1 MQIGDV
7 GIIHVRGSFEF
18 LFNICFPADH
28 QINYQGV
35 PKNFKQLQIRPT
47 DTQKHSEFIGESYI
61 SSSSITNSSLVFPES
76 ISIPVILIWNYDSG
90 LRFESSASEG
100 AILAMPVGA
109 ISEDVTQIVRFKRY
123 ASIHAEDW
131 YRYIISCG
139 HEVKNGGV
147 RLVTGY
153 HKTSRWCIATF
164 ADSTASEQPFHLEFN
179 PVTET
184 NIGNMCEWKYT
195 GTAQVRT
202 GPGAQ
207 ELEDLDPD
215 HEGGIYR
222 NQSVFGR
229 MICSTL
235 QDNIWKKLAD
245 KVEIDGDSM
254 DNSPPES
261 SNRGFTASRQTNF
274 SSSTT
279 PSTSTS
285 ANAPGQRT
293 ALAMIDNISMDPV
306 IRLEGDDSH
315 QETSLVPTFIPDNF
329 K

>member
-1 MQIGDV
+1 
-7 GIIHVRGSFEF
+7 
-18 LFNICFPADH
+18 
-28 QINYQGV
+28 
-35 PKNFKQLQIRPT
+35 
-47 DTQKHSEFIGESYI
+47 
-61 SSSSITNSSLVFPES
+61 
-76 ISIPVILIWNYDSG
+76 
-90 LRFESSASEG
+90 
-100 AILAMPVGA
+100 MPVGA
-109 ISEDVTQIVRFKRY
+109 ISKDVTQVARFKRY

-164 ADSTASEQPFHLEFN
+164 ADSTANEQPFHLEFN

-184 NIGNMCEWKYT
+184 NIGKMCEWKYT
-195 GTAQVRT
+195 GTAQFRT

-215 HEGGIYR
+215 HEGGIYQ

-235 QDNIWKKLAD
+235 QENIWNELA
-245 KVEIDGDSM
+245 VEFDNMEIDDSTDGDSA
-254 DNSPPES
+254 DDYPPES
-261 SNRGFTASRQTNF
+261 SNRGFRGSRQAK
-274 SSSTT
+274 SSTA

-306 IRLEGDDSH
+306 RLVDDSESH
-315 QETSLVPTFIPDNF
+315 RQTALVRKFIPDIL